1 MENQV
6 EREMSAEEL
15 DARKEE
21 MRKFYEDSIPYLEAQ
36 CKHEEFLAK
45 IAEARYKRM
54 HYDIQFAMMMQGPQ
68 DEPEGDENEVP
79 VPQAAPAKG
88 RKLKRE

>member
-6 EREMSAEEL
+6 EKEMTAAELE
-15 DARKEE
+15 ARKEE
-21 MRKFYEDSIPYLEAQ
+21 MRKFYEESIPYLEAQ

-68 DEPEGDENEVP
+68 DENEGLEEP
-79 VPQAAPAKG
+79 TEAPAKG

>member
-6 EREMSAEEL
+6 EKEMTAEEL
-15 DARKEE
+15 EARKEE
-21 MRKFYEDSIPYLEAQ
+21 MRKFYEESIPYLEAQ

-68 DEPEGDENEVP
+68 DENEGPEEQKE
-79 VPQAAPAKG
+79 APAKG

>member
-6 EREMSAEEL
+6 EKEMTAEEL
-15 DARKEE
+15 EARKEE
-21 MRKFYEDSIPYLEAQ
+21 MRKFYEESIPYLEAQ

-68 DEPEGDENEVP
+68 DENEGPEEQTE
-79 VPQAAPAKG
+79 APAKG

>member
-21 MRKFYEDSIPYLEAQ
+21 MRKFYDDSIPYLEAQ

-54 HYDIQFAMMMQGPQ
+54 HYEIQFATMMQGPQ
-68 DEPEGDENEVP
+68 DEHEDDEDETP
-79 VPQAAPAKG
+79 VPQAEPAKE